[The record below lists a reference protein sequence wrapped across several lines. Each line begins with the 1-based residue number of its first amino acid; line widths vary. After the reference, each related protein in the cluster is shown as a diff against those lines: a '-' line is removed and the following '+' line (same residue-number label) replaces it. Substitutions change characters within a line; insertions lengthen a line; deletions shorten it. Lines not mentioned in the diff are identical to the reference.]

1 MSTHRYTAGARTRNV
16 INIADPGGTGTAY
29 SLETTSPAAYMH
41 RTADPSTAD
50 DGFKNFHSQRMLHII
65 IHNNNLKS
73 TNSPTPAEM
82 DISANEI
89 TIWGYNSSLGGA
101 NSWSPLRLNY
111 GLGTG
116 NTLIFP
122 EVLIPDVIAY
132 GDEYR
137 MIIPIHG
144 IERIAVQL
152 GTSPFSGGNNTHG
165 AGKLDVYLGVNTI

>member
-1 MSTHRYTAGARTRNV
+1 MSIHNYTSGARTRNV

-29 SLETTSPAAYMH
+29 SLETTSPANYMH
-41 RTADPSTAD
+41 RTDDPDAAT
-50 DGFKNFHSQRMLHII
+50 DGFKNFHSQGMLHIV

-73 TNSPTPAEM
+73 TDSPTPAEM
-82 DISANEI
+82 DISANKI
-89 TIWGYNSSLGGA
+89 TIWGYNSSLGGT

-122 EVLIPDVIAY
+122 KVLVPDVIAY

-152 GTSPFSGGNNTHG
+152 GASPFSGGNNTHG